1 MSRAKKSTTPSPPL
15 GERAGVRGTL
25 TARVRESAKYLG
37 KFTARELAYQADVR
51 TRAQKRAV
59 SGVISEFLKRG
70 EIIRVCKGTYK
81 YQGRDK
87 RRTLMDKIWH
97 LVRSHRHFS
106 TDDIE
111 RLSGA
116 ARKTVTEYLR
126 CLAGYGYLTRSGRS
140 RWRLVKDPGPK
151 TPVNTAK
158 CKRLKEIRKNKN
170 GQIQSQK

>member
-1 MSRAKKSTTPSPPL
+1 MSRTVKRKSPSPAAVGGSPAAVGGL
-15 GERAGVRGTL
+15 ASRVLEAARTKGTFTVADIGDAL
-25 TARVRESAKYLG
+25 NVQAHKDLVPIRRVVFALK
-37 KFTARELAYQADVR
+37 
-51 TRAQKRAV
+51 KRN
-59 SGVISEFLKRG
+59 
-70 EIIRVCKGTYK
+70 EIKRVCRGTYK

-116 ARKTVTEYLR
+116 ARNTVTEYLR
-126 CLAGYGYLTRSGRS
+126 CLAEYGYLTKSGRS

-158 CKRLKEIRKNKN
+158 CKRLKAIREKRTK
-170 GQIQSQK
+170 Q